1 MTKSSVLRFSK
12 YGVFQERGIYRR
24 KIREKQGVFI
34 ERKSIANSKKARKC
48 WAFEAMPSRAYE
60 SSFVVNGGERGIRT
74 LDTLLTHTHFP
85 GVLLQPL
92 GHLTVLKAQNFT
104 QSPFIKQCNLLDYFA
119 KNLRLYS
126 VSEV

>member
-34 ERKSIANSKKARKC
+34 ERKSIANSEKARKC
-48 WAFEAMPSRAYE
+48 WAFEAMPSQAYE

-92 GHLTVLKAQNFT
+92 GHLTVLKPRNFT
-104 QSPFIKQCNLLDYFA
+104 QCLFIKQCNLLDYFA
-119 KNLRLYS
+119 E
-126 VSEV
+126 SEAFRS